1 MYLTVTLD
9 PLATCFLHS
18 YRCVVL
24 FSLEVFVIVRIKLT
38 FRAAQILISSLIVAV
53 YFGIDTLYML
63 RGL

>member
-1 MYLTVTLD
+1 MYITVTLD

-38 FRAAQILISSLIVAV
+38 FQAAQIFISSLIVAV
-53 YFGIDTLYML
+53 
-63 RGL
+63 